1 MLTLIAALTQYKAIN
16 SFYSPTLLYCRG
28 DYSFL
33 YSTLQYEHHIYSN
46 PHLVTDIHWTM
57 LTITSVEVVVGKN
70 TTPLL
75 TDAQPLLSGQ
85 VLMFV
90 NYNGH
95 TK

>member
-1 MLTLIAALTQYKAIN
+1 VYVPSCLMPCLSHLTSYIPSKYD
-16 SFYSPTLLYCRG
+16 SY
-28 DYSFL
+28 
-33 YSTLQYEHHIYSN
+33 
-46 PHLVTDIHWTM
+46 LVS
-57 LTITSVEVVVGKN
+57 SVEVVVGKN

>member
-1 MLTLIAALTQYKAIN
+1 
-16 SFYSPTLLYCRG
+16 
-28 DYSFL
+28 
-33 YSTLQYEHHIYSN
+33 
-46 PHLVTDIHWTM
+46 
-57 LTITSVEVVVGKN
+57 VEVVVGKN